1 MPANPVPIDVKTK
14 GQTWLLPPYN
24 WSHRRIAKEL
34 EVSPSVVSKWRNEL
48 VESGLLS
55 TESSSENTTTDYSAE
70 QRFFIVI
77 ETATMS
83 ERELAEYCRAKGL
96 FVDDVKA
103 WRALSIKAQ
112 NTTSAL
118 VSHKENKQLR
128 EERRK
133 VKALE
138 KELARKEKA
147 LAETAALLVLREKFN
162 ALWETSEED

>member
-1 MPANPVPIDVKTK
+1 M
-14 GQTWLLPPYN
+14 
-24 WSHRRIAKEL
+24 
-34 EVSPSVVSKWRNEL
+34 VSKWRNEL
-48 VESGLLS
+48 VESGLLA
-55 TESSSENTTTDYSAE
+55 TESPLENATADFSAK

-83 ERELAEYCRAKGL
+83 ERELAEYCRSKGL

-112 NTTSAL
+112 SATSTS
-118 VSHKENKQLR
+118 VSQKENKQLR

-147 LAETAALLVLREKFN
+147 PAETAVLLVLREKFN
-162 ALWETSEED
+162 ALWETS

>member
-1 MPANPVPIDVKTK
+1 MPTNPVPIDVKTK

-24 WSHRRIAKEL
+24 WFHRRIAKEL
-34 EVSPSVVSKWRNEL
+34 DVSPSVVSKWRTEL
-48 VESGLLS
+48 VESGLLP
-55 TESSSENTTTDYSAE
+55 TELPLENVIADFSAE
-70 QRFFIVI
+70 QIFFIVI

-83 ERELAEYCRAKGL
+83 ERELAEYCRFKGV
-96 FVDDVKA
+96 FVDIVKA

-112 NTTSAL
+112 SATSTS

-138 KELARKEKA
+138 KELALKEKA
-147 LAETAALLVLREKFN
+147 LAETPALLVFREKFN
-162 ALWETSEED
+162 ALRETSEED

>member
-1 MPANPVPIDVKTK
+1 MPANPVPIDMKTK

-24 WSHRRIAKEL
+24 WPHRRIAKEL
-34 EVSPSVVSKWRNEL
+34 DVSPSVVSKWRNEL

-55 TESSSENTTTDYSAE
+55 TELPLENATTDYSAE

-77 ETATMS
+77 ETATVS
-83 ERELAEYCRAKGL
+83 ERELAEYCRSKGL
-96 FVDDVKA
+96 FVDDVKT

-112 NTTSAL
+112 STTSA
-118 VSHKENKQLR
+118 SMPHKENKLLR
-128 EERRK
+128 DERRK

-138 KELARKEKA
+138 KELARKDKA

-162 ALWETSEED
+162 ALWEINEED

>member
-1 MPANPVPIDVKTK
+1 M
-14 GQTWLLPPYN
+14 
-24 WSHRRIAKEL
+24 
-34 EVSPSVVSKWRNEL
+34 VSKWRNEL

-55 TESSSENTTTDYSAE
+55 TEPPLENTTTDYSAE

-83 ERELAEYCRAKGL
+83 ERELAEYCRSKGL

-112 NTTSAL
+112 SATSTSI
-118 VSHKENKQLR
+118 SHKENKQLR

-147 LAETAALLVLREKFN
+147 LAETAALLVLREKLN
-162 ALWETSEED
+162 ALWETNEED

>member
-1 MPANPVPIDVKTK
+1 MPTE
-14 GQTWLLPPYN
+14 LP
-24 WSHRRIAKEL
+24 L
-34 EVSPSVVSKWRNEL
+34 ENA
-48 VESGLLS
+48 
-55 TESSSENTTTDYSAE
+55 TADFSAE

-83 ERELAEYCRAKGL
+83 ERELAEYCRSKGV

-112 NTTSAL
+112 SAISTS
-118 VSHKENKQLR
+118 VSHKENKLLH
-128 EERRK
+128 EEGRK
-133 VKALE
+133 IKALE

-162 ALWETSEED
+162 ALRETSEEDWSLFQSGLN

>member
-1 MPANPVPIDVKTK
+1 EP
-14 GQTWLLPPYN
+14 LL
-24 WSHRRIAKEL
+24 
-34 EVSPSVVSKWRNEL
+34 
-48 VESGLLS
+48 
-55 TESSSENTTTDYSAE
+55 ENTTTDYSAE

-83 ERELAEYCRAKGL
+83 ERELAEYCRSKGL

-112 NTTSAL
+112 STTSASM
-118 VSHKENKQLR
+118 SHKENKQLR

-162 ALWETSEED
+162 ALWETNEED

>member
-1 MPANPVPIDVKTK
+1 MPTE
-14 GQTWLLPPYN
+14 LP
-24 WSHRRIAKEL
+24 L
-34 EVSPSVVSKWRNEL
+34 ENA
-48 VESGLLS
+48 
-55 TESSSENTTTDYSAE
+55 TADFSAE

-83 ERELAEYCRAKGL
+83 ERELAEYCRSKGV

-112 NTTSAL
+112 SAISTS
-118 VSHKENKQLR
+118 VSHKENKLLH
-128 EERRK
+128 EEGRK
-133 VKALE
+133 IKALE

-162 ALWETSEED
+162 ALRETSEEDWSLFQAA

>member
-1 MPANPVPIDVKTK
+1 M
-14 GQTWLLPPYN
+14 
-24 WSHRRIAKEL
+24 
-34 EVSPSVVSKWRNEL
+34 SPSVVSKWRNEL
-48 VESGLLS
+48 VESGLLP
-55 TESSSENTTTDYSAE
+55 TEPTLENTTTDYSAE

-83 ERELAEYCRAKGL
+83 ERELAEYCRSKGL

-112 NTTSAL
+112 SATSTSI
-118 VSHKENKQLR
+118 SHKENKQLR

-138 KELARKEKA
+138 KELARKKKA

>member
-34 EVSPSVVSKWRNEL
+34 DVSPSVVSKWRNEL

-55 TESSSENTTTDYSAE
+55 TEPPLENTTDYSAE

-83 ERELAEYCRAKGL
+83 ERELAEYCRSKGL

-103 WRALSIKAQ
+103 WRVLSIKAQ
-112 NTTSAL
+112 SASSTS

>member
-1 MPANPVPIDVKTK
+1 MPTE
-14 GQTWLLPPYN
+14 LP
-24 WSHRRIAKEL
+24 L
-34 EVSPSVVSKWRNEL
+34 ENA
-48 VESGLLS
+48 
-55 TESSSENTTTDYSAE
+55 TADFSAE

-83 ERELAEYCRAKGL
+83 ERELAEYCRSKGV

-112 NTTSAL
+112 SAISTS
-118 VSHKENKQLR
+118 VSHKENKLLH
-128 EERRK
+128 EEGRK
-133 VKALE
+133 IKALE

-162 ALWETSEED
+162 ALRETSEED

>member
-1 MPANPVPIDVKTK
+1 M
-14 GQTWLLPPYN
+14 
-24 WSHRRIAKEL
+24 
-34 EVSPSVVSKWRNEL
+34 VSKWRNEL

-55 TESSSENTTTDYSAE
+55 TEPLLENTTDYSAE

-83 ERELAEYCRAKGL
+83 ERELAEYCRSKGL

-112 NTTSAL
+112 STTSASI
-118 VSHKENKQLR
+118 SHKENKQLR

-162 ALWETSEED
+162 ALWETNEED

>member
-34 EVSPSVVSKWRNEL
+34 DVSPSVVYKWRNEL

-55 TESSSENTTTDYSAE
+55 TEPPLENTTDYSAE
-70 QRFFIVI
+70 QIFFIVI

-83 ERELAEYCRAKGL
+83 ERELAEYCRSKGL

-112 NTTSAL
+112 SATSTSM
-118 VSHKENKQLR
+118 SHKENKQLR

-133 VKALE
+133 VRALE

-162 ALWETSEED
+162 ALWETNEED

>member
-34 EVSPSVVSKWRNEL
+34 DVSPSVVSKWRNEL

-55 TESSSENTTTDYSAE
+55 TEPPLENTTTDYSAE

-83 ERELAEYCRAKGL
+83 ERELAEYCRSKGL
-96 FVDDVKA
+96 FVDDVKT

-112 NTTSAL
+112 SAISTSI
-118 VSHKENKQLR
+118 SHKENKQLR

-147 LAETAALLVLREKFN
+147 LAETA
-162 ALWETSEED
+162 

>member
-1 MPANPVPIDVKTK
+1 M
-14 GQTWLLPPYN
+14 
-24 WSHRRIAKEL
+24 
-34 EVSPSVVSKWRNEL
+34 SPSVVSKWRNEL

-55 TESSSENTTTDYSAE
+55 TELPLENATTDYSAE

-83 ERELAEYCRAKGL
+83 ERELAEYCRSKGL
-96 FVDDVKA
+96 FVDDVKT

-112 NTTSAL
+112 STTSASM
-118 VSHKENKQLR
+118 SHKENKLLR
-128 EERRK
+128 DERRK

-138 KELARKEKA
+138 KELARKDKA

-162 ALWETSEED
+162 ALWEINEED

>member
-1 MPANPVPIDVKTK
+1 MTTI
-14 GQTWLLPPYN
+14 LPEGAPYN

-34 EVSPSVVSKWRNEL
+34 DVSPSVVSKWRNEL

-55 TESSSENTTTDYSAE
+55 TTEPPLENTTDYSAE

-83 ERELAEYCRAKGL
+83 ERELAEYCRSKGL

-112 NTTSAL
+112 RATSTSM
-118 VSHKENKQLR
+118 SHKENKQLR

-162 ALWETSEED
+162 ALWETNEED

>member
-34 EVSPSVVSKWRNEL
+34 DVSPSVVSKWRNEL

-55 TESSSENTTTDYSAE
+55 TEPPLENTTDYSAE
-70 QRFFIVI
+70 QRLYIVI

-83 ERELAEYCRAKGL
+83 ERELAEYCRSKGL

-112 NTTSAL
+112 SATSTSM
-118 VSHKENKQLR
+118 SHKENKQLR

-133 VKALE
+133 VRALE

-147 LAETAALLVLREKFN
+147 FAETAALLVLREKFN